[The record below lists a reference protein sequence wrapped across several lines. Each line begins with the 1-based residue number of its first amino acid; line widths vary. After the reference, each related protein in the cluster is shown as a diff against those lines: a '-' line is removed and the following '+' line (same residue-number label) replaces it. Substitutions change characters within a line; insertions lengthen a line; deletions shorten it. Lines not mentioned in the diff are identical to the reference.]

1 MCVDL
6 NLDYKG
12 NEGRGL
18 MEIKGRIGMVIL
30 TVFFLWIDFT
40 IGVYAVINGNI
51 GMVAISIFVLM
62 VAILMV
68 VFLWR
73 E

>member
-30 TVFFLWIDFT
+30 TVFFLWVAFT
-40 IGVYAVINGNI
+40 IGAYAVTNGNVGLI
-51 GMVAISIFVLM
+51 AISVFVLM